1 MKRRVASGGHEARTA
16 ISAPY
21 AALRRFVAAH
31 CTHPS
36 GSPKVPACRCL
47 SGFRKHTMNLFR
59 TVLQPAALITAALLS
74 LAGPAQAQHA
84 GYRTFTI
91 AGDVPATVALFY
103 PTPVADRVV
112 PMGPWQPAVAPG
124 APLSEAPLKGLI
136 LISHGTGGT
145 ELNHHNLG
153 TRLARDGYLVA
164 AVRHAGDNWQDR
176 SLVTSGRYFS
186 ERPRQLSRVLDA
198 LLASPEWGS
207 RIPADRIG
215 AVGHSAGGYS
225 VLALAGA
232 QAEPA
237 RAAQHCRTVQD
248 DPGFCALA
256 KNPSVSPAGSPA
268 AASQPTPAVGA
279 AAPDAKRVS
288 VADRR
293 IRAVFVLAPMAVVLT
308 PESLAAIRMP
318 VRVLVAEKD
327 AVLNTRYHGA
337 YVVAQLPDARAGTVA
352 GAGHFAF
359 MAQSTIP
366 LPSAAG
372 DAAANPPGFD
382 RLAFLADLDEQ
393 VAAFFA
399 EQWR

>member
-1 MKRRVASGGHEARTA
+1 
-16 ISAPY
+16 
-21 AALRRFVAAH
+21 
-31 CTHPS
+31 
-36 GSPKVPACRCL
+36 
-47 SGFRKHTMNLFR
+47 MNLFR
-59 TVLQPAALITAALLS
+59 TVLQPAALVTAALLS
-74 LAGPAQAQHA
+74 LAGPACAQHA
-84 GYRTFTI
+84 GYRTLTI
-91 AGDVPATVALFY
+91 AGDTPATVALFY
-103 PTPVADRVV
+103 PTAAADRAV
-112 PMGPWQPAVAPG
+112 PMGPWLPVVAPG
-124 APLSEAPLKGLI
+124 AAASEAKLKGLI

-186 ERPRQLSRVLDA
+186 ERPLQLSRVLDA
-198 LLASPEWGS
+198 LLASPEWGQ

-248 DPGFCALA
+248 DPGFCTLA
-256 KNPSVSPAGSPA
+256 RNPAGSQAAGAPA
-268 AASQPTPAVGA
+268 APAASATA
-279 AAPDAKRVS
+279 AQAGPVS
-288 VADRR
+288 VPDPR
-293 IRAVFVLAPMAVVLT
+293 IRAVVVLAPMAVVFT
-308 PESLAAIRMP
+308 PESLAAIKVP
-318 VRVLVAEKD
+318 VRVIVAERD
-327 AVLNTRYHGA
+327 AVLNGKYHGA
-337 YVVAQLPDARAGTVA
+337 HVVANLPKARASSAA

-382 RLAFLADLDEQ
+382 RVAFLPELDNQ
-393 VAAFFA
+393 VAGFFA
-399 EQWR
+399 DQWR

>member
-1 MKRRVASGGHEARTA
+1 MS
-16 ISAPY
+16 
-21 AALRRFVAAH
+21 
-31 CTHPS
+31 
-36 GSPKVPACRCL
+36 
-47 SGFRKHTMNLFR
+47 LFR
-59 TVLQPAALITAALLS
+59 TVLQPGALITAALLS

-91 AGDVPATVALFY
+91 AGDMPATVALFY

-112 PMGPWQPAVAPG
+112 PMGPWQPAVVPG

-176 SLVTSGRYFS
+176 SLVSSGRYFS

-225 VLALAGA
+225 LLALAGA

-237 RAAQHCRTVQD
+237 RATQHCRTVQD
-248 DPGFCALA
+248 DPGFCALT

-268 AASQPTPAVGA
+268 AAAQPMHAVGA
-279 AAPDAKRVS
+279 AAPDAERVS

-308 PESLAAIRMP
+308 PESLAAIRIP
-318 VRVLVAEKD
+318 VRVLVAEQD
-327 AVLNTRYHGA
+327 VVLNSAYHGGH
-337 YVVAQLPDARAGTVA
+337 VAAHLPGARAGTLA

-382 RLAFLADLDEQ
+382 RLAFLADLDAQ

>member
-1 MKRRVASGGHEARTA
+1 
-16 ISAPY
+16 
-21 AALRRFVAAH
+21 
-31 CTHPS
+31 
-36 GSPKVPACRCL
+36 
-47 SGFRKHTMNLFR
+47 MNLFR
-59 TVLQPAALITAALLS
+59 TILRPAALVTAALLS
-74 LAGPAQAQHA
+74 LAAPARAQHA
-84 GYRTFTI
+84 GYRTLTI
-91 AGDVPATVALFY
+91 AGDTPATVALFY
-103 PTPVADRVV
+103 PTTVADRVL
-112 PMGPWQPAVAPG
+112 PMGPWQPVVAPG
-124 APLSEAPLKGLI
+124 APPSDTRLKGLI

-153 TRLARDGYLVA
+153 TRLAREGYLVA

-176 SLVTSGRYFS
+176 SLVSSGRYFS

-207 RIPADRIG
+207 RIPVDRIG

-232 QAEPA
+232 QAEPS

-256 KNPSVSPAGSPA
+256 KGSSVGPSVSPA
-268 AASQPTPAVGA
+268 AASQPAPAVGA
-279 AAPDAKRVS
+279 ATPDAERVS
-288 VADRR
+288 VPDRR
-293 IRAVFVLAPMAVVLT
+293 IRAVVVLAPMAVVLT
-308 PESLAAIRMP
+308 PESLAAIRVP

-337 YVVAQLPDARAGTVA
+337 YVVAHLPGARATTVA

-359 MAQSTIP
+359 MAQSTLP

-382 RLAFLADLDEQ
+382 RLAFLAELDGQ
-393 VAAFFA
+393 VAGFFA